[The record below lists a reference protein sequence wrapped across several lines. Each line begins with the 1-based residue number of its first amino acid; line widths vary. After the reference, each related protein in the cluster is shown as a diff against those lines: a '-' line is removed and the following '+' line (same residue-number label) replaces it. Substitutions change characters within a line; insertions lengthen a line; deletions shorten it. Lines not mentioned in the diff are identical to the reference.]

1 MVFFFCEKSSSF
13 APSGAPTD
21 ARVAFARALTA
32 ACLLPLKN
40 HLTGVLA
47 MIQEAETGRRVPPA
61 EMETC
66 QEAISVA
73 YALLQRHPGTFLG
86 KRFDDREEDDS
97 EDDEDDQDALSVNPC
112 RDDASPS
119 EHEEK
124 NGEEEEKNQDA
135 LRAASSLI
143 ASLYRALQGSSLS
156 REAAV
161 SAGVTVAAAVG
172 AGIASDPKRHAAAL
186 ADAFVGCDDDDDSL
200 TASDAASAESSKVS
214 SKKNFDASSSSWCR
228 ANGVDPAPTESLAL
242 ATLYQKTP
250 TPTTFARLSDA
261 MHPFGRLCAA
271 RGVLTAASAE
281 ALAFPLEVP
290 KRARR
295 FFVGESGRRFAAP
308 GEKTQADGKPSW
320 TLLTSYLLPY
330 ICASLERPEDSHH
343 KYHAA
348 AALRAALVRVKALA
362 ASGVRRRERS
372 GLDDGWFFSLD
383 EAFPAPL
390 RDRVCAILWAN
401 WEDPLSQTVKETH
414 LSFETLLDIE
424 EARGGMTGNGENK
437 NENAFLEDA
446 ARSLLKKDAS
456 RKGRYVPLAAVAR
469 RLGAKRLLSLAPDL
483 LAKTLSAMKDDSVC
497 TAAGALVAA
506 VSQSLLFETTT
517 EEEDADARIN
527 ETALPGAEKSRA
539 EKKKPRR
546 AGKDETTVAAAGSPK
561 ALASWRAWW
570 VGPMTDALL
579 SAGKQRAGVGTY
591 ALPAFLKQDGASV
604 VCLLARIQESASCAS
619 SADKKGT
626 SDPSD
631 AKEKTSFT
639 HRDTNSVASAVVAV
653 LRSARAL
660 GLLDPE
666 DPSRVSSRVAKAAAR
681 TFAWR
686 ETSFTKTSTDDG
698 KVLDDDI
705 SYGVAPDVLL
715 AAATRRDARSR
726 RDALDLLCVDGKR
739 FSLPGALERA
749 VLRAAIPT
757 HLRDADA
764 AFRGALVSSLT
775 HLMSRIKAGCLKAAA
790 FARARPELF
799 TERGNTEDAN
809 ANAKTKDANANAF
822 SNAKEKKKTHAREKE
837 KGARRFGAHVTGVR
851 AVDDDE
857 AKRLVE
863 NALACVSFTEWLTRT
878 LVRSAYPGAPY
889 ERKQT
894 ALDLLLAVAETFPP
908 ETSLSGK
915 RKENAAYD
923 AERDESSDHELVA
936 SRLEASPY
944 ATLCLGP
951 DVVTCLLGAAV
962 DSWDKLRVCA
972 FRLLS
977 KHPAPL
983 AGIDDADAVAAHFAW
998 ALALSRSPRV
1008 RESDAAALLL
1018 RLLFRKY
1025 ALDGG
1030 WTIAL
1035 TPETVAT
1042 PPAAGEAGDDARN
1055 PKKSRRTRTAKLL
1068 GASPAKKKYLRKTVF
1083 WFFFRRRTACFS
1095 RTTNESEPTDR
1106 PKRKRK
1112 RLSSPDAR
1120 KHILEYVLVLSERI
1134 GEVTTRAEDGG
1145 DLFVRAYGLRFFV
1158 FLLAV
1163 ASQRNARHPHAFP
1176 SQARCAT

>member
-1 MVFFFCEKSSSF
+1 
-13 APSGAPTD
+13 
-21 ARVAFARALTA
+21 
-32 ACLLPLKN
+32 
-40 HLTGVLA
+40 
-47 MIQEAETGRRVPPA
+47 MIQEAETGRRVPPN

-73 YALLQRHPGTFLG
+73 YALLQRHPGAFLG
-86 KRFDDREEDDS
+86 KRFD
-97 EDDEDDQDALSVNPC
+97 EDDEDDVNEDDEDDEDAKNQKGDG

-119 EHEEK
+119 EP
-124 NGEEEEKNQDA
+124 EEESGEDKNQEA

-172 AGIASDPKRHAAAL
+172 AGIKSSDPKRHAAAL
-186 ADAFVGCDDDDDSL
+186 ADAFAGVIDDDD
-200 TASDAASAESSKVS
+200 ASP
-214 SKKNFDASSSSWCR
+214 WCR

-242 ATLYQKTP
+242 ATLPFFGSTKK
-250 TPTTFARLSDA
+250 PTTFARLSDA

-290 KRARR
+290 KRARS
-295 FFVGESGRRFAAP
+295 FFVGGGGGESGNRFAAP
-308 GEKTQADGKPSW
+308 GANTQTHGNSGKW
-320 TLLTSYLLPY
+320 TLLFSYLLPY
-330 ICASLERPEDSHH
+330 ICDSLERPEDSHH

-362 ASGVRRRERS
+362 ASGANRRRERDS
-372 GLDDGWFFSLD
+372 GLAGLASFSLD

-424 EARGGMTGNGENK
+424 EARGGMTGNVPD
-437 NENAFLEDA
+437 AFLEEA
-446 ARSLLKKDAS
+446 AKSLLEKDAS
-456 RKGRYVPLAAVAR
+456 QKGRYVPLAAVSR
-469 RLGAKRLLSLAPDL
+469 RLGAKRLLSLEPDL
-483 LAKTLSAMKDDSVC
+483 LAKTLRAMKDDSVC

-517 EEEDADARIN
+517 EEEDAAAN
-527 ETALPGAEKSRA
+527 ETETENEIALPGAKKA
-539 EKKKPRR
+539 EKFKLRR
-546 AGKDETTVAAAGSPK
+546 SGKDENTVAAVGSPE

-570 VGPMTDALL
+570 VGPLADALL
-579 SAGKQRAGVGTY
+579 SAGRQRAGVGTY

-604 VCLLARIQESASCAS
+604 VPLLARIQ
-619 SADKKGT
+619 
-626 SDPSD
+626 D
-631 AKEKTSFT
+631 A
-639 HRDTNSVASAVVAV
+639 RDTSAVASAVVAV

-686 ETSFTKTSTDDG
+686 ETSRSRRGKTSKTSTDD
-698 KVLDDDI
+698 VRSVSISDDVGDVSVSDGI
-705 SYGVAPDVLL
+705 SYGVEPDVLL

-726 RDALDLLCVDGKR
+726 KDALDLLCVDGKR
-739 FSLPGALERA
+739 FSLPGALERS
-749 VLRAAIPT
+749 VLRAAIPN

-775 HLMSRIKAGCLKAAA
+775 HLLSRIKAGCLKAAV

-799 TERGNTEDAN
+799 AETLPD
-809 ANAKTKDANANAF
+809 
-822 SNAKEKKKTHAREKE
+822 SNAKANEKTQTLEKV
-837 KGARRFGAHVTGVR
+837 KGARRFGAHVTGTR
-851 AVDDDE
+851 AVDDFE

-863 NALACVSFTEWLTRT
+863 NASACVSFTEWLVKT

-908 ETSLSGK
+908 ETSSSAK
-915 RKENAAYD
+915 VHQKEKAA
-923 AERDESSDHELVA
+923 AEVLDESGRDHGEFLA
-936 SRLEASPY
+936 SRLECSPY

-983 AGIDDADAVAAHFAW
+983 AGIDDADAVAAHFSW

-1030 WTIAL
+1030 WTIVL
-1035 TPETVAT
+1035 TPTTVAT
-1042 PPAAGEAGDDARN
+1042 PPAAGEAGGDVRN
-1055 PKKSRRTRTAKLL
+1055 PSSRRARTAKLL
-1068 GASPAKKKYLRKTVF
+1068 GASPAKKT
-1083 WFFFRRRTACFS
+1083 
-1095 RTTNESEPTDR
+1095 
-1106 PKRKRK
+1106 
-1112 RLSSPDAR
+1112 
-1120 KHILEYVLVLSERI
+1120 
-1134 GEVTTRAEDGG
+1134 
-1145 DLFVRAYGLRFFV
+1145 
-1158 FLLAV
+1158 
-1163 ASQRNARHPHAFP
+1163 
-1176 SQARCAT
+1176 

>member
-1 MVFFFCEKSSSF
+1 
-13 APSGAPTD
+13 
-21 ARVAFARALTA
+21 
-32 ACLLPLKN
+32 
-40 HLTGVLA
+40 

-97 EDDEDDQDALSVNPC
+97 EDDSEDDEVDQDALSVNPC

-119 EHEEK
+119 EPELG
-124 NGEEEEKNQDA
+124 GEENQDA

-200 TASDAASAESSKVS
+200 TASDAASAESSNVS

-308 GEKTQADGKPSW
+308 GEKTQTRGKPSW

-362 ASGVRRRERS
+362 ASGAGRRERS

-424 EARGGMTGNGENK
+424 EARDKMTGNGDDEN
-437 NENAFLEDA
+437 ETAFLEDA
-446 ARSLLKKDAS
+446 ARSLLKTDAS

-483 LAKTLSAMKDDSVC
+483 LPKTLSAMKDDSVC

-517 EEEDADARIN
+517 EEEDADNCRIN

-546 AGKDETTVAAAGSPK
+546 AGKDETTVAAAGSPT
-561 ALASWRAWW
+561 ALAVWRAWW

-619 SADKKGT
+619 SAEGT

-686 ETSFTKTSTDDG
+686 ETSFTQTSTDDG
-698 KVLDDDI
+698 EVLDDDI

-799 TERGNTEDAN
+799 KETEDAN
-809 ANAKTKDANANAF
+809 ANAKTEDANANA
-822 SNAKEKKKTHAREKE
+822 KEKTHAREKE

-908 ETSLSGK
+908 ETSLSHGK
-915 RKENAAYD
+915 RKENAYD

-962 DSWDKLRVCA
+962 DSWAKLRVCA

-1055 PKKSRRTRTAKLL
+1055 PKRSRRTRTAKLL
-1068 GASPAKKKYLRKTVF
+1068 GASPAKKK
-1083 WFFFRRRTACFS
+1083 
-1095 RTTNESEPTDR
+1095 
-1106 PKRKRK
+1106 
-1112 RLSSPDAR
+1112 
-1120 KHILEYVLVLSERI
+1120 I
-1134 GEVTTRAEDGG
+1134 
-1145 DLFVRAYGLRFFV
+1145 
-1158 FLLAV
+1158 
-1163 ASQRNARHPHAFP
+1163 P
-1176 SQARCAT
+1176 S

>member
-1 MVFFFCEKSSSF
+1 
-13 APSGAPTD
+13 
-21 ARVAFARALTA
+21 
-32 ACLLPLKN
+32 
-40 HLTGVLA
+40 

-73 YALLQRHPGTFLG
+73 YALLQRHPGMFLG
-86 KRFDDREEDDS
+86 KRFDDLEEDDS
-97 EDDEDDQDALSVNPC
+97 EDEEDDQDALSVNPC

-119 EHEEK
+119 EPEEI

-362 ASGVRRRERS
+362 ASGARRRERS

-424 EARGGMTGNGENK
+424 EARGGMTGNGENE

-546 AGKDETTVAAAGSPK
+546 TGKDETTVAAAGSPA

-686 ETSFTKTSTDDG
+686 ETSFTQTSTDDG
-698 KVLDDDI
+698 EVLDDAI

-809 ANAKTKDANANAF
+809 ANA
-822 SNAKEKKKTHAREKE
+822 NAKEKKKTHAREKE

-851 AVDDDE
+851 AMEDDE

-908 ETSLSGK
+908 ETSSSGK
-915 RKENAAYD
+915 RKENAYD

-1042 PPAAGEAGDDARN
+1042 PPAAEEADVDARKKN
-1055 PKKSRRTRTAKLL
+1055 PSSRRKRTAKLL
-1068 GASPAKKKYLRKTVF
+1068 GASPAKKNTFVNGFLVF
-1083 WFFFRRRTACFS
+1083 FPSPYRVFLADDERER
-1095 RTTNESEPTDR
+1095 TDR
-1106 PKRKRK
+1106 PTEKKK
-1112 RLSSPDAR
+1112 KAP
-1120 KHILEYVLVLSERI
+1120 LV
-1134 GEVTTRAEDGG
+1134 
-1145 DLFVRAYGLRFFV
+1145 
-1158 FLLAV
+1158 
-1163 ASQRNARHPHAFP
+1163 P
-1176 SQARCAT
+1176 

>member
-1 MVFFFCEKSSSF
+1 
-13 APSGAPTD
+13 
-21 ARVAFARALTA
+21 
-32 ACLLPLKN
+32 
-40 HLTGVLA
+40 

-73 YALLQRHPGTFLG
+73 YALLQRHPGMFLG
-86 KRFDDREEDDS
+86 KRFDDLEEDDS
-97 EDDEDDQDALSVNPC
+97 EDEEDDQDALSVNPC

-119 EHEEK
+119 EPEEI

-186 ADAFVGCDDDDDSL
+186 ADAFVGCDDDDDSQ

-214 SKKNFDASSSSWCR
+214 SEKNFNASSSSWCR

-242 ATLYQKTP
+242 ATLYQK

-546 AGKDETTVAAAGSPK
+546 TGKDETTVAAAGSPA

-619 SADKKGT
+619 SAEGT

-809 ANAKTKDANANAF
+809 ANA
-822 SNAKEKKKTHAREKE
+822 NAKEKKKNAR
-837 KGARRFGAHVTGVR
+837 ARKRERRASVRRARHGCARDGGRRSQTTRGKRVGVR
-851 AVDDDE
+851 FFHRVAHTNARAIGVPRGAVRAETNRAGSASRRRRDVSPGDVFVWKK
-857 AKRLVE
+857 KRKRVRRGTRRVLGSRARGVATGGFSLRD
-863 NALACVSFTEWLTRT
+863 ALPRPGRRDVPSRRRRGQLGQTAR
-878 LVRSAYPGAPY
+878 VRV
-889 ERKQT
+889 QT
-894 ALDLLLAVAETFPP
+894 ALQAPGASGGHRRRRRRRRALRVGSGALAVAPRARERRGGAAAAPAVPQVRAGRGLDHRAHPGDGRDAAGGGRGGRRRAKKTPFVSAEANG
-908 ETSLSGK
+908 ETS
-915 RKENAAYD
+915 RC
-923 AERDESSDHELVA
+923 V
-936 SRLEASPY
+936 SRE
-944 ATLCLGP
+944 
-951 DVVTCLLGAAV
+951 
-962 DSWDKLRVCA
+962 
-972 FRLLS
+972 
-977 KHPAPL
+977 
-983 AGIDDADAVAAHFAW
+983 
-998 ALALSRSPRV
+998 
-1008 RESDAAALLL
+1008 
-1018 RLLFRKY
+1018 
-1025 ALDGG
+1025 
-1030 WTIAL
+1030 
-1035 TPETVAT
+1035 
-1042 PPAAGEAGDDARN
+1042 
-1055 PKKSRRTRTAKLL
+1055 
-1068 GASPAKKKYLRKTVF
+1068 KKYLRKRF
-1083 WFFFRRRTACFS
+1083 SGFFSVAVPRVSRGRRTRAN
-1095 RTTNESEPTDR
+1095 RPTDR
-1106 PKRKRK
+1106 KEKESASRP
-1112 RLSSPDAR
+1112 LM
-1120 KHILEYVLVLSERI
+1120 
-1134 GEVTTRAEDGG
+1134 
-1145 DLFVRAYGLRFFV
+1145 
-1158 FLLAV
+1158 LANIF
-1163 ASQRNARHPHAFP
+1163 SNM
-1176 SQARCAT
+1176 C

>member
-1 MVFFFCEKSSSF
+1 
-13 APSGAPTD
+13 
-21 ARVAFARALTA
+21 
-32 ACLLPLKN
+32 
-40 HLTGVLA
+40 
-47 MIQEAETGRRVPPA
+47 MIQEAETGRRVPPN

-73 YALLQRHPGTFLG
+73 YALLQRHPGAFLG
-86 KRFDDREEDDS
+86 ERFDDREEDDEEEDDVNKDD
-97 EDDEDDQDALSVNPC
+97 EDDEDAKNP
-112 RDDASPS
+112 
-119 EHEEK
+119 E
-124 NGEEEEKNQDA
+124 A

-172 AGIASDPKRHAAAL
+172 AGIESSDPKRHAAAL
-186 ADAFVGCDDDDDSL
+186 ADAFAGVIDDDD
-200 TASDAASAESSKVS
+200 ASP
-214 SKKNFDASSSSWCR
+214 WCR

-242 ATLYQKTP
+242 ATLPFFGSTKK
-250 TPTTFARLSDA
+250 PTTFARLSDA

-290 KRARR
+290 KRARS
-295 FFVGESGRRFAAP
+295 FFGGGGGESGNRFAAP
-308 GEKTQADGKPSW
+308 GENTQTHGNSGKW
-320 TLLTSYLLPY
+320 TLLFSYLLPY

-362 ASGVRRRERS
+362 ASGARRRERES
-372 GLDDGWFFSLD
+372 GLAGLASFSLD

-424 EARGGMTGNGENK
+424 EARGGMPGNVPD
-437 NENAFLEDA
+437 AFLEDA
-446 ARSLLKKDAS
+446 AKSLLKKDAS
-456 RKGRYVPLAAVAR
+456 QKGRYVPLAAVAR
-469 RLGAKRLLSLAPDL
+469 RLGAKRLLSLEPDL
-483 LAKTLSAMKDDSVC
+483 LSTTLSAMKDDSVC

-517 EEEDADARIN
+517 EEEDAAAT
-527 ETALPGAEKSRA
+527 ETETETETEIALPGAKKA
-539 EKKKPRR
+539 EKFKLRR
-546 AGKDETTVAAAGSPK
+546 AGKDETTVAAVGSPA

-570 VGPMTDALL
+570 VGPLADALL
-579 SAGKQRAGVGTY
+579 SAGRQRAGVGTY

-604 VCLLARIQESASCAS
+604 VPLLARIQ
-619 SADKKGT
+619 
-626 SDPSD
+626 D
-631 AKEKTSFT
+631 A
-639 HRDTNSVASAVVAV
+639 RDTSAVASAVVAV

-660 GLLDPE
+660 GLLDPS

-686 ETSFTKTSTDDG
+686 ETSRSQTSTSKDDVSVSDDG
-698 KVLDDDI
+698 I
-705 SYGVAPDVLL
+705 SYGVEPDVLL

-726 RDALDLLCVDGKR
+726 KDALDLLCVDGKR
-739 FSLPGALERA
+739 FSLPGALELS
-749 VLRAAIPT
+749 VLRLAIPN

-775 HLMSRIKAGCLKAAA
+775 HLLSRIKAGCSKAAV

-799 TERGNTEDAN
+799 AETEN
-809 ANAKTKDANANAF
+809 ANAK
-822 SNAKEKKKTHAREKE
+822 AKEKTQTQTLEKE
-837 KGARRFGAHVTGVR
+837 KVKGARRFGAHVTGAR
-851 AVDDDE
+851 AVDDFE

-863 NALACVSFTEWLTRT
+863 NASACVSFTEWLVKT

-908 ETSLSGK
+908 ETNESVTINQTEKAAAAVLNESGSVK
-915 RKENAAYD
+915 TKCSHGEF
-923 AERDESSDHELVA
+923 LA
-936 SRLEASPY
+936 SRLERSPY

-983 AGIDDADAVAAHFAW
+983 AGIDDADAVAAHFSW

-1035 TPETVAT
+1035 TPTTVAT
-1042 PPAAGEAGDDARN
+1042 PPAAGEAGGDVRN
-1055 PKKSRRTRTAKLL
+1055 PSSRRARTAKLL
-1068 GASPAKKKYLRKTVF
+1068 GACPAKKT
-1083 WFFFRRRTACFS
+1083 
-1095 RTTNESEPTDR
+1095 
-1106 PKRKRK
+1106 
-1112 RLSSPDAR
+1112 
-1120 KHILEYVLVLSERI
+1120 
-1134 GEVTTRAEDGG
+1134 
-1145 DLFVRAYGLRFFV
+1145 
-1158 FLLAV
+1158 
-1163 ASQRNARHPHAFP
+1163 
-1176 SQARCAT
+1176 

>member
-1 MVFFFCEKSSSF
+1 
-13 APSGAPTD
+13 
-21 ARVAFARALTA
+21 
-32 ACLLPLKN
+32 
-40 HLTGVLA
+40 
-47 MIQEAETGRRVPPA
+47 MIQEAETGRRVPPN

-73 YALLQRHPGTFLG
+73 YALLQRHPGVFLG
-86 KRFDDREEDDS
+86 ERFDDREEDDEEEDDVNKDD
-97 EDDEDDQDALSVNPC
+97 EDDEDAKNP
-112 RDDASPS
+112 
-119 EHEEK
+119 E
-124 NGEEEEKNQDA
+124 A

-172 AGIASDPKRHAAAL
+172 AGIKSSDPKRHAAAL
-186 ADAFVGCDDDDDSL
+186 ADAFAGVIDDDD
-200 TASDAASAESSKVS
+200 A
-214 SKKNFDASSSSWCR
+214 SSWCR

-242 ATLYQKTP
+242 ATLPFFGSTKK
-250 TPTTFARLSDA
+250 PTTFARLSDA

-290 KRARR
+290 KRARS
-295 FFVGESGRRFAAP
+295 FFGGGGGESGNRFAAP
-308 GEKTQADGKPSW
+308 GENTQTHGNSGKWS
-320 TLLTSYLLPY
+320 LLFSYLLPY
-330 ICASLERPEDSHH
+330 ICTSLERPEDSHH

-362 ASGVRRRERS
+362 ASGARRFER
-372 GLDDGWFFSLD
+372 DGGFDELLSFSLN

-424 EARGGMTGNGENK
+424 EARGGMTGNVPD
-437 NENAFLEDA
+437 AFLEEA
-446 ARSLLKKDAS
+446 ARSLLKKDATQ
-456 RKGRYVPLAAVAR
+456 KGRYVPLAAVAR

-483 LAKTLSAMKDDSVC
+483 LAKTLRAMKDDSVC

-517 EEEDADARIN
+517 EEEDAAAN
-527 ETALPGAEKSRA
+527 ETETETEMALPGAKKA
-539 EKKKPRR
+539 EKFKLRR
-546 AGKDETTVAAAGSPK
+546 AGKDETTVAAVGSPA

-570 VGPMTDALL
+570 VGPLADALL
-579 SAGKQRAGVGTY
+579 SAGRQRAGVGTY

-604 VCLLARIQESASCAS
+604 VPLLARIQ
-619 SADKKGT
+619 
-626 SDPSD
+626 D
-631 AKEKTSFT
+631 A
-639 HRDTNSVASAVVAV
+639 RDTSAVASAVVAV

-686 ETSFTKTSTDDG
+686 ETSRSQTSTSNDD
-698 KVLDDDI
+698 VSVSDDAI
-705 SYGVAPDVLL
+705 SYGVEPDVLL

-726 RDALDLLCVDGKR
+726 KDALDLLCVDGKR
-739 FSLPGALERA
+739 FSLPGALELS
-749 VLRAAIPT
+749 VLRLAIPN

-775 HLMSRIKAGCLKAAA
+775 HLLSRIKAGCLKAAV

-799 TERGNTEDAN
+799 AETED
-809 ANAKTKDANANAF
+809 
-822 SNAKEKKKTHAREKE
+822 SNAKANEKTQTQTLEKE
-837 KGARRFGAHVTGVR
+837 KVKGARRFGAHVTGPR
-851 AVDDDE
+851 AVDDFE

-863 NALACVSFTEWLTRT
+863 NASACVSFTEWLVKT

-908 ETSLSGK
+908 ETSSSAKIFQTEKAAAEVLNESG
-915 RKENAAYD
+915 
-923 AERDESSDHELVA
+923 SDHGDFLA
-936 SRLEASPY
+936 SRLECSPY

-983 AGIDDADAVAAHFAW
+983 AGIDDADAVAAHFSW

-1035 TPETVAT
+1035 TPTTVAT
-1042 PPAAGEAGDDARN
+1042 PPAAGEAGGDVRN
-1055 PKKSRRTRTAKLL
+1055 PSSRRARTAKLL
-1068 GASPAKKKYLRKTVF
+1068 GASPAKKT
-1083 WFFFRRRTACFS
+1083 
-1095 RTTNESEPTDR
+1095 
-1106 PKRKRK
+1106 
-1112 RLSSPDAR
+1112 
-1120 KHILEYVLVLSERI
+1120 
-1134 GEVTTRAEDGG
+1134 
-1145 DLFVRAYGLRFFV
+1145 
-1158 FLLAV
+1158 
-1163 ASQRNARHPHAFP
+1163 
-1176 SQARCAT
+1176 

>member
-1 MVFFFCEKSSSF
+1 LPLAVGRSDVSTRIALRSRVF
-13 APSGAPTD
+13 AH
-21 ARVAFARALTA
+21 R
-32 ACLLPLKN
+32 LLPLFPLKTRKN
-40 HLTGVLA
+40 THHQKNNTGVLS
-47 MIQEAETGRRVPPA
+47 MIQEAETGRRVPPN

-73 YALLQRHPGTFLG
+73 YALLQRHPGAFLG
-86 KRFDDREEDDS
+86 KRFD
-97 EDDEDDQDALSVNPC
+97 EDDEDDVNEDDEDDEDAENQKGDG

-119 EHEEK
+119 EPEEK
-124 NGEEEEKNQDA
+124 SGEENNQDA

-172 AGIASDPKRHAAAL
+172 AGIKSSDPKRHAAAL
-186 ADAFVGCDDDDDSL
+186 ADAFAGVVDDDD
-200 TASDAASAESSKVS
+200 ASP
-214 SKKNFDASSSSWCR
+214 WCR
-228 ANGVDPAPTESLAL
+228 ANGVEPAPTESLAL
-242 ATLYQKTP
+242 ATLPFFGSTKK
-250 TPTTFARLSDA
+250 PTTFARLSDA

-290 KRARR
+290 KRARS
-295 FFVGESGRRFAAP
+295 FFGGGGGGESGNRFAAP
-308 GEKTQADGKPSW
+308 GENTQTHGNSGKW

-330 ICASLERPEDSHH
+330 ICSSLERPEDSHH

-362 ASGVRRRERS
+362 ASGANRRRER
-372 GLDDGWFFSLD
+372 DGGFDELLSFSLD

-424 EARGGMTGNGENK
+424 EARGGMTGNVPD
-437 NENAFLEDA
+437 AFLEDA
-446 ARSLLKKDAS
+446 AKSLLKKDAS
-456 RKGRYVPLAAVAR
+456 QKGRYVPLAAVAR
-469 RLGAKRLLSLAPDL
+469 RLGAKRLLCLAPDL
-483 LAKTLSAMKDDSVC
+483 LAKTLRAMKDDSVC

-517 EEEDADARIN
+517 EEEDAAAN
-527 ETALPGAEKSRA
+527 ETETETEIALPGAKKA
-539 EKKKPRR
+539 EKCKLRR
-546 AGKDETTVAAAGSPK
+546 AGKDENTVAAVGSPA

-570 VGPMTDALL
+570 VGPLADALL
-579 SAGKQRAGVGTY
+579 SAGRQRAGVGTY

-604 VCLLARIQESASCAS
+604 VPLLARIQ
-619 SADKKGT
+619 
-626 SDPSD
+626 D
-631 AKEKTSFT
+631 A
-639 HRDTNSVASAVVAV
+639 RDTSAVASAVVAV

-686 ETSFTKTSTDDG
+686 ETSRRRRGKTSKPSKDDVRSVSDG
-698 KVLDDDI
+698 DVGDVSVSDDI
-705 SYGVAPDVLL
+705 SYGVEPDVLL

-726 RDALDLLCVDGKR
+726 KDALDLLCVDGKR
-739 FSLPGALERA
+739 FSLPGALERS

-775 HLMSRIKAGCLKAAA
+775 HLLSRIKAGCSKAAV

-799 TERGNTEDAN
+799 AETED
-809 ANAKTKDANANAF
+809 
-822 SNAKEKKKTHAREKE
+822 SNAKAKEKTQTQTLEKKEV
-837 KGARRFGAHVTGVR
+837 KGARRFGAHVTGPR
-851 AVDDDE
+851 AVDDFE

-863 NALACVSFTEWLTRT
+863 NASACVSFTEWLVKT

-908 ETSLSGK
+908 ETKKSSSVESTKKEKAAAAVLNESG
-915 RKENAAYD
+915 
-923 AERDESSDHELVA
+923 SDHGEFLA
-936 SRLEASPY
+936 SRLECSPY

-983 AGIDDADAVAAHFAW
+983 AGIDDADAVAAHFSW

-1035 TPETVAT
+1035 TPTTVAT
-1042 PPAAGEAGDDARN
+1042 PPAAGEAGGDVRN
-1055 PKKSRRTRTAKLL
+1055 PSSRRARTAKLL
-1068 GASPAKKKYLRKTVF
+1068 GACPAKKT
-1083 WFFFRRRTACFS
+1083 
-1095 RTTNESEPTDR
+1095 
-1106 PKRKRK
+1106 
-1112 RLSSPDAR
+1112 
-1120 KHILEYVLVLSERI
+1120 
-1134 GEVTTRAEDGG
+1134 
-1145 DLFVRAYGLRFFV
+1145 
-1158 FLLAV
+1158 
-1163 ASQRNARHPHAFP
+1163 
-1176 SQARCAT
+1176 